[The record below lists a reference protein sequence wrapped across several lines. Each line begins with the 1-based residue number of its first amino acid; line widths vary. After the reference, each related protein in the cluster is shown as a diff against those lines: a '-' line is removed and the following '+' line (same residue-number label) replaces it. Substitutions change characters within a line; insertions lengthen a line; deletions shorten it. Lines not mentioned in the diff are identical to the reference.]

1 VTLQH
6 RHAELSAYIDGALA
20 PAALAAVEGHVA
32 ACAACR
38 EHVAELR
45 GTVALL
51 QALPDPVPSRRLVP
65 RLAAGPAWLAP
76 LRTVMTLAS
85 GTAVFLFIASSL
97 VSNITFLA
105 SGSPTSAQGGG
116 RDVGTAFQA
125 GAPSAAQPES
135 TSNRALGPVP
145 ASSAKVSLDHPSASP
160 AVGAGAA
167 GSPSVEDAAK
177 RGDGITAAPV
187 APDVAFQENTGRVA
201 SAEPQRSPL
210 LNPWLWLALAILTGV
225 IAIALQRRLRGSI

>member
-6 RHAELSAYIDGALA
+6 PHAELSAYIDGALSH
-20 PAALAAVEGHVA
+20 AAKAAVEAHVA

-38 EHVAELR
+38 EHVSELR

-51 QALPDPVPSRRLVP
+51 QALPDPVPSRRLMP

-76 LRTVMTLAS
+76 LRTVMTFAS

-105 SGSPTSAQGGG
+105 SGSPTSAEGG
-116 RDVGTAFQA
+116 RDIGTAFQV

-135 TSNRALGPVP
+135 SPTRALGPVP
-145 ASSAKVSLDHPSASP
+145 AASAKVALEQPTASP
-160 AVGAGAA
+160 AAGAGAA
-167 GSPSVEDAAK
+167 GSPSVDDASRRA
-177 RGDGITAAPV
+177 DQVTAAPV
-187 APDVAFQENTGRVA
+187 APGVAVGENTGRLA

-210 LNPWLWLALAILTGV
+210 LNPWLWLALAILTGA

>member
-1 VTLQH
+1 MQH
-6 RHAELSAYIDGALA
+6 PHAELSAYIDGALA
-20 PAALAAVEGHVA
+20 PAAEAAVEGHVA

-65 RLAAGPAWLAP
+65 RFAATGPAWLAP

-85 GTAVFLFIASSL
+85 GTAIFLFIASSL

-105 SGSPTSAQGGG
+105 GGSPTSAQSGG
-116 RDVGTAFQA
+116 RDAATAFQA
-125 GAPSAAQPES
+125 SGPSAAQPES
-135 TSNRALGPVP
+135 APNRALGPLP
-145 ASSAKVSLDHPSASP
+145 ASSAKIALEQPSAPP
-160 AVGAGAA
+160 AAGAGAA
-167 GSPSVEDAAK
+167 GSPTVEDAAK
-177 RGDGITAAPV
+177 RDDQSTAAPV
-187 APDVAFQENTGRVA
+187 APGVTVGENSGRLA

-210 LNPWLWLALAILTGV
+210 LDPWLWLALGILTGA